1 MTKLSYIGSVDFL
14 HVSAALAGERDAGRP
29 VPMKCLIAVDHG
41 PQAKRAYGGSAV
53 ARLQGRARD
62 DGRPGPHLGEPP
74 TEEQLL
80 SSTSTPCIHT
90 GSRAMSASSAIAQ
103 YDDDVPDVDD
113 NCPFTFNPAVVDP
126 VTGEAIQADRDG
138 DGIGDVCD
146 SITVTKHH
154 SFSD

>member
-14 HVSAALAGERDAGRP
+14 HVGAALAGDRDAGRL
-29 VPMKCLIAVDHG
+29 VSMKCLIAVDQG

-80 SSTSTPCIHT
+80 SSTSTRRSTTP
-90 GSRAMSASSAIAQ
+90 RAARMCTMSVMPIVVCTLFVYAI
-103 YDDDVPDVDD
+103 
-113 NCPFTFNPAVVDP
+113 
-126 VTGEAIQADRDG
+126 
-138 DGIGDVCD
+138 
-146 SITVTKHH
+146 
-154 SFSD
+154 